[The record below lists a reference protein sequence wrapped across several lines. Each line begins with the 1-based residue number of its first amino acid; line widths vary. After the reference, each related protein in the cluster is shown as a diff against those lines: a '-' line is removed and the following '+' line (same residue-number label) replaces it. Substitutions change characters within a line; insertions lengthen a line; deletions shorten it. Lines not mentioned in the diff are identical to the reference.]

1 MSNELTIVI
10 KNEGEALKKLLS
22 LLEKQYKHVMKKEVF
37 ELEALV
43 DEIKLV
49 NKEVAQA
56 EVERRKLVGKRSMRE
71 IVNTSNDEELDNS
84 YREINR
90 IILAVKQQKE
100 TNELL
105 IRQQMSFDEIKLV
118 NKEVAQAE
126 VERRKLV
133 GKRSMREIV
142 NTSNDEELDNSYR
155 EINRIILAVKQQKET
170 NELLIRQQMS
180 FNNQILNIINPR
192 REMKTYNS
200 YGNLS
205 R

>member
-1 MSNELTIVI
+1 MSNKLTIVI
-10 KNEGEALKKLLS
+10 KNEGEALKRLLS

-43 DEIKLV
+43 E
-49 NKEVAQA
+49 
-56 EVERRKLVGKRSMRE
+56 
-71 IVNTSNDEELDNS
+71 
-84 YREINR
+84 
-90 IILAVKQQKE
+90 
-100 TNELL
+100 
-105 IRQQMSFDEIKLV
+105 EIKLV

-180 FNNQILNIINPR
+180 FNNQVLNIINPR

>member
-71 IVNTSNDEELDNS
+71 IVNASNDEELDNS

-90 IILAVKQQKE
+90 I
-100 TNELL
+100 T
-105 IRQQMSFDEIKLV
+105 
-118 NKEVAQAE
+118 
-126 VERRKLV
+126 
-133 GKRSMREIV
+133 
-142 NTSNDEELDNSYR
+142 
-155 EINRIILAVKQQKET
+155 LAVKQQKET

>member
-10 KNEGEALKKLLS
+10 KNEGEALKKLLL

-56 EVERRKLVGKRSMRE
+56 EVERRKLVG
-71 IVNTSNDEELDNS
+71 
-84 YREINR
+84 
-90 IILAVKQQKE
+90 Q
-100 TNELL
+100 
-105 IRQQMSFDEIKLV
+105 
-118 NKEVAQAE
+118 
-126 VERRKLV
+126 
-133 GKRSMREIV
+133 RSMREIV

-180 FNNQILNIINPR
+180 FNNQVLNIINPR

>member
-1 MSNELTIVI
+1 MSNKLTIVI
-10 KNEGEALKKLLS
+10 KNEGEALKRLLS

-43 DEIKLV
+43 E
-49 NKEVAQA
+49 
-56 EVERRKLVGKRSMRE
+56 
-71 IVNTSNDEELDNS
+71 
-84 YREINR
+84 
-90 IILAVKQQKE
+90 
-100 TNELL
+100 
-105 IRQQMSFDEIKLV
+105 EIKLV

>member
-56 EVERRKLVGKRSMRE
+56 EVERRKLVGQRSMRE
-71 IVNTSNDEELDNS
+71 V
-84 YREINR
+84 
-90 IILAVKQQKE
+90 
-100 TNELL
+100 
-105 IRQQMSFDEIKLV
+105 
-118 NKEVAQAE
+118 
-126 VERRKLV
+126 
-133 GKRSMREIV
+133 V

>member
-71 IVNTSNDEELDNS
+71 IVN
-84 YREINR
+84 
-90 IILAVKQQKE
+90 A
-100 TNELL
+100 
-105 IRQQMSFDEIKLV
+105 
-118 NKEVAQAE
+118 
-126 VERRKLV
+126 
-133 GKRSMREIV
+133 
-142 NTSNDEELDNSYR
+142 SNDEELDNSYR

-192 REMKTYNS
+192 REMKKYNS

>member
-1 MSNELTIVI
+1 MINELTIVI

-56 EVERRKLVGKRSMRE
+56 EVERRKLVG
-71 IVNTSNDEELDNS
+71 
-84 YREINR
+84 
-90 IILAVKQQKE
+90 Q
-100 TNELL
+100 
-105 IRQQMSFDEIKLV
+105 
-118 NKEVAQAE
+118 
-126 VERRKLV
+126 
-133 GKRSMREIV
+133 RSMREIV

>member
-22 LLEKQYKHVMKKEVF
+22 LLEKQYKHVMQKEVF

-56 EVERRKLVGKRSMRE
+56 EVERRKLVG
-71 IVNTSNDEELDNS
+71 
-84 YREINR
+84 
-90 IILAVKQQKE
+90 Q
-100 TNELL
+100 
-105 IRQQMSFDEIKLV
+105 
-118 NKEVAQAE
+118 
-126 VERRKLV
+126 
-133 GKRSMREIV
+133 RSMREIV

-180 FNNQILNIINPR
+180 FNNQVLNIINPR

>member
-43 DEIKLV
+43 DKIKLV

-56 EVERRKLVGKRSMRE
+56 EVERRKLVGQRSMRE

-84 YREINR
+84 Y
-90 IILAVKQQKE
+90 
-100 TNELL
+100 T
-105 IRQQMSFDEIKLV
+105 
-118 NKEVAQAE
+118 
-126 VERRKLV
+126 
-133 GKRSMREIV
+133 
-142 NTSNDEELDNSYR
+142 

-180 FNNQILNIINPR
+180 FNNQVLNIINPR

>member
-43 DEIKLV
+43 DKIKLV

-56 EVERRKLVGKRSMRE
+56 EVERRKLVG
-71 IVNTSNDEELDNS
+71 
-84 YREINR
+84 
-90 IILAVKQQKE
+90 Q
-100 TNELL
+100 
-105 IRQQMSFDEIKLV
+105 
-118 NKEVAQAE
+118 
-126 VERRKLV
+126 
-133 GKRSMREIV
+133 RSMREIV

-180 FNNQILNIINPR
+180 FNNQVLNIINPR